1 MFSGNRV
8 SRQVLESILTNLKVL
23 EDPVSE
29 RDEQRIAAAAAACA
43 ELSFLRLLE
52 PEELVDTCRQH
63 LRVER
68 LRAGEAVHLQGMEA
82 TAAFVVL
89 SGQVSCHARKDLM
102 DIEGGAHM
110 HLLREWKQRELATA
124 KEEAVKAK
132 ARYAY
137 ISSSANAGSAAEAAA
152 KHEAAVAEQAVE
164 VAAEAVANVMLSGL
178 VPPDKYLM
186 LPDMMGKQRAPA
198 ATPTPSAPRKFGL
211 RQQLMRAT
219 MDLGL
224 TSDLSPSEVRS
235 KASKL
240 VGVCLTVHNT
250 GDSFGEPT
258 FDSSNRRA
266 ITAVCNTAC
275 TLLVCPR
282 HVLAATAG
290 AERLK
295 LQLEWLRN
303 VPALAMC
310 SPPTLAQLLQAARR
324 RTFAWSEPVVR
335 AGDKGACLYLVMSG
349 ELSLSRATSRPPA
362 PAPHTPAPPVL
373 FSPVPQ
379 QIGIRPASPPPTTP
393 AYFLAGAADPAKR
406 AADAAGSPKPAAAGV
421 GDSNTPRE
429 MTLRTI
435 GCGQMVPCIVA
446 GAASLGGAVTLAEGV
461 RFPYT
466 ARVAS
471 AHAELLLLDG
481 RFLSLVLARQDNGRA
496 IGELTALLQSDARRM
511 EQLAQATE
519 DRWLTELVTAKIIIA
534 PAVAPATPT
543 PPSKPSQARTPG
555 ASSPRLVSRPATGQ
569 RQPPHVLPGPEGPP
583 RVPPPPDP
591 GVIAPSKYSDP
602 SRPGPLPL
610 PPYFEPSTRRD
621 DEDVAAALVP
631 SEVVGEAMG
640 ARAADV
646 QALERAM
653 ELARLGE
660 RARAHALRA
669 PKPPPRA
676 TSQGAE
682 ALEPPAGRLLP
693 DPEAALVVEVARM
706 EAEALE
712 QAHELQVM
720 FTPRPLRVGVTP
732 KPDFTA
738 ITRKHPTGATP
749 SERQRAVTAYL
760 LEANSLHNP
769 LQSEQAVAAANSAA
783 AAAGS
788 RPDCEHRRTVNA
800 AGSRPDSVS
809 LPPRP
814 RQRGARPVSAVP
826 AYRREGGAQLGAYW
840 TGDTRPPSP
849 RAFGAVGA
857 GWATGAARPH
867 FERPHSAQPR
877 VAHRRQ
883 GTALSPRQQQ
893 QHAQVYLHQPPPP
906 IQLGYGFG
914 YEPRQYP
921 MSFETPHHS
930 PHSPRFSVHIGEDT
944 AAGAH
949 GGANSGGANSD
960 DIHADGVVAS
970 TDANLAAAA
979 LPPKPSQQPAEA
991 PPPPARRGYANALEA
1006 HVRRMR
1012 AARGV
1017 PEGGGSKAL
1026 AAEDGYRAPLAVHL
1040 LNDDGFLRMQVEESR
1055 LHRAGLA
1062 GESDEALA
1070 LAWDHVTV
1078 AEMARVLS
1086 GSWQPHKRPPL
1097 ISTSIHAVEA
1107 PPVPHHRRQPH
1118 ARMGAAPSH
1127 AVHDAIATARRV
1139 GAQADNGPLVLQTA
1153 EASSRALPTGDASS
1167 AGGVRP
1173 PRLAAT
1179 MAPQPSLYGRPVQVD
1194 GPGIATALAGT
1205 GLRRAPLA

>member
-1 MFSGNRV
+1 MAQTSQAVVTAPALRV
-8 SRQVLESILTNLKVL
+8 AGDSRGTASTLVGLT
-23 EDPVSE
+23 
-29 RDEQRIAAAAAACA
+29 
-43 ELSFLRLLE
+43 
-52 PEELVDTCRQH
+52 PEEELELAM
-63 LRVER
+63 LRSKYNTFDEPPPPGTKFPPAPPPAPPTAPMSR
-68 LRAGEAVHLQGMEA
+68 SDLAAPAMTKSLLPNMPKMFKSGASHAVSNGSY
-82 TAAFVVL
+82 AAFDD
-89 SGQVSCHARKDLM
+89 SDAVSCHARKDLM

-186 LPDMMGKQRAPA
+186 LPDMMGKQRALA

-258 FDSSNRRA
+258 LDSSNRRA

-429 MTLRTI
+429 ITLRTI

-534 PAVAPATPT
+534 PA
-543 PPSKPSQARTPG
+543 
-555 ASSPRLVSRPATGQ
+555 
-569 RQPPHVLPGPEGPP
+569 
-583 RVPPPPDP
+583 
-591 GVIAPSKYSDP
+591 
-602 SRPGPLPL
+602 
-610 PPYFEPSTRRD
+610 
-621 DEDVAAALVP
+621 
-631 SEVVGEAMG
+631 
-640 ARAADV
+640 
-646 QALERAM
+646 
-653 ELARLGE
+653 
-660 RARAHALRA
+660 
-669 PKPPPRA
+669 
-676 TSQGAE
+676 GAE

-712 QAHELQVM
+712 QAHEL
-720 FTPRPLRVGVTP
+720 
-732 KPDFTA
+732 
-738 ITRKHPTGATP
+738 
-749 SERQRAVTAYL
+749 
-760 LEANSLHNP
+760 
-769 LQSEQAVAAANSAA
+769 
-783 AAAGS
+783 
-788 RPDCEHRRTVNA
+788 
-800 AGSRPDSVS
+800 
-809 LPPRP
+809 
-814 RQRGARPVSAVP
+814 
-826 AYRREGGAQLGAYW
+826 
-840 TGDTRPPSP
+840 
-849 RAFGAVGA
+849 
-857 GWATGAARPH
+857 
-867 FERPHSAQPR
+867 
-877 VAHRRQ
+877 
-883 GTALSPRQQQ
+883 
-893 QHAQVYLHQPPPP
+893 
-906 IQLGYGFG
+906 
-914 YEPRQYP
+914 
-921 MSFETPHHS
+921 
-930 PHSPRFSVHIGEDT
+930 
-944 AAGAH
+944 
-949 GGANSGGANSD
+949 
-960 DIHADGVVAS
+960 
-970 TDANLAAAA
+970 
-979 LPPKPSQQPAEA
+979 
-991 PPPPARRGYANALEA
+991 
-1006 HVRRMR
+1006 
-1012 AARGV
+1012 
-1017 PEGGGSKAL
+1017 
-1026 AAEDGYRAPLAVHL
+1026 
-1040 LNDDGFLRMQVEESR
+1040 QVEESR

>member
-1 MFSGNRV
+1 MFSAGNRV
-8 SRQVLESILTNLKVL
+8 SRQVLESIITNLKVL
-23 EDPVSE
+23 ESPVSE

-110 HLLREWKQRELATA
+110 HLLREWKQRELSTA

-132 ARYAY
+132 ARFAY

-178 VPPDKYLM
+178 VPPDKYMM

-258 FDSSNRRA
+258 LDSSNRRA

-295 LQLEWLRN
+295 QQLEWLRN

-324 RTFAWSEPVVR
+324 RTFAWSEPVMR

-362 PAPHTPAPPVL
+362 PDMTRPPTPDMTRPPAPAPHTPAPPVPY
-373 FSPVPQ
+373 SPVPRQ
-379 QIGIRPASPPPTTP
+379 SGIRPASPPPTTP

-435 GCGQMVPCIVA
+435 GSGQMVPCIVA

-481 RFLSLVLARQDNGRA
+481 RFLSLLLARQDNGRA

-519 DRWLTELVTAKIIIA
+519 DRWLTELVTAKIL
-534 PAVAPATPT
+534 VAPTTPT
-543 PPSKPSQARTPG
+543 PPSKPSLARTPG
-555 ASSPRLVSRPATGQ
+555 ASSPRIVSRPATGQ

-602 SRPGPLPL
+602 SMPGPLPL

-621 DEDVAAALVP
+621 DEDVAAALVA
-631 SEVVGEAMG
+631 SGGSDGVGEVMG

-653 ELARLGE
+653 ELERLGE
-660 RARAHALRA
+660 RARARALRA

-676 TSQGAE
+676 TSQMAE

-712 QAHELQVM
+712 QAHELQAM

-738 ITRKHPTGATP
+738 ITKKHPTGAAP

-760 LEANSLHNP
+760 LEANTLHNP

-783 AAAGS
+783 AATGS
-788 RPDCEHRRTVNA
+788 RPNPA
-800 AGSRPDSVS
+800 S

-826 AYRREGGAQLGAYW
+826 AYRHERGAQLGAYW
-840 TGDTRPPSP
+840 TGDTRPPST

-857 GWATGAARPH
+857 GWAAGAARPH

-906 IQLGYGFG
+906 IHVGYG
-914 YEPRQYP
+914 YEQYP
-921 MSFETPHHS
+921 FGFETPHHS
-930 PHSPRFSVHIGEDT
+930 PHSPTFSVHIGEDT

-949 GGANSGGANSD
+949 GGASSD
-960 DIHADGVVAS
+960 EIHADGVAS

-979 LPPKPSQQPAEA
+979 PPPKASQQPAEA
-991 PPPPARRGYANALEA
+991 PPQPARARRGYANAVEA

-1012 AARGV
+1012 ASRGD
-1017 PEGGGSKAL
+1017 PKGGGSQAL
-1026 AAEDGYRAPLAVHL
+1026 PAEDGYRAPLAVHL
-1040 LNDDGFLRMQVEESR
+1040 LNDDGFLRMQVEEYR
-1055 LHRAGLA
+1055 MRHAGLA
-1062 GESDEALA
+1062 GQSDEAVA
-1070 LAWDHVTV
+1070 LAWDHMAV

-1086 GSWQPHKRPPL
+1086 GSWQPHKRPLL

-1127 AVHDAIATARRV
+1127 AVHDAVATARRV
-1139 GAQADNGPLVLQTA
+1139 GAQADNGPLVLQNDY
-1153 EASSRALPTGDASS
+1153 ASSRALPTGDASS
-1167 AGGVRP
+1167 TGGVRP

-1179 MAPQPSLYGRPVQVD
+1179 MAPQPTLYGRPVQVD